1 MWIFPVP
8 DEDLSIAKGDGT
20 LKEYEFGKK
29 RITHMVN
36 AFSIFLT

>member
-20 LKEYEFGKK
+20 LKEYEFGKQ

-36 AFSIFLT
+36 AFSTFLT